1 MKNINNW
8 PLEHWHI
15 EISGKCSLKCPR
27 CTRQE
32 VPGYVNTELSL
43 DWFKNNFTFATD
55 VKKITFCGDDGD
67 PIYAKDFL
75 HVVEWLKK
83 QNPTLQIVIVTN
95 GSYKTNVWWQKLN
108 QLLDHN
114 DHIHFSIDGWDQES
128 NNLYRVNCNWES
140 IVEGIKQ
147 IDRPYTTWAAI
158 AFKFNEEKIEHIKQ
172 IAKQL
177 HFDNFQLTLSTKF
190 GKNYD
195 AYPKNDPLEP
205 SKKFVAVGRFKR
217 MYTKLSNRTWKDA
230 TFDIHLNRFKNE
242 DIENQSIVPLCMI
255 GNKGLYV
262 NAEGKFY
269 PCCWTGLRYPHNKD
283 IFDYIDFNRP
293 LPKILQDPM
302 WKKLMLDFSYNKGPQ
317 ECFEKCSAAK
327 WNLEHATQW

>member
-177 HFDNFQLTLSTKF
+177 HFDNLVQS
-190 GKNYD
+190 
-195 AYPKNDPLEP
+195 LE
-205 SKKFVAVGRFKR
+205 KTMMLILK
-217 MYTKLSNRTWKDA
+217 
-230 TFDIHLNRFKNE
+230 
-242 DIENQSIVPLCMI
+242 MI
-255 GNKGLYV
+255 L
-262 NAEGKFY
+262 
-269 PCCWTGLRYPHNKD
+269 
-283 IFDYIDFNRP
+283 
-293 LPKILQDPM
+293 
-302 WKKLMLDFSYNKGPQ
+302 
-317 ECFEKCSAAK
+317 
-327 WNLEHATQW
+327 